1 MPPPRCRARAVVPG
15 SDRLTAADRHGSGPI
30 RRPSGPPVKL
40 GYLVSQYPALSHT
53 FVLREVLTLRRHG
66 ADVRVVSVRE
76 CDRPMAA
83 LSAEEAEEAKRTFCV
98 IGAGFVHAVLT
109 NIRVLCWHPVG
120 YLRGLLYAWR
130 LSRGTPKLLV
140 MYSLYFLEAI
150 VAGHHFERQGVRDIH
165 THFSS
170 TVLLI
175 LARIF
180 RVRYSLTAHGSGEF
194 VDVVGFH
201 LAEKVAGAVFIATVG
216 QYGMSQVMNASD
228 PAHWHK
234 IVVLP
239 LGVDVEAFRP
249 SRARQRSLN
258 EPFTLLSVGRLSA
271 PKGYPILIEA
281 VGLLRARGRN
291 VRLTL
296 VGEGPERVRLEKLI
310 ALRDVGD
317 CVRLAGACNHDRLP
331 DYYESSD
338 AFVLSSFLEGVPVVL
353 MEAMAMELPCVATWI
368 TGIPEIIEK
377 DVEGLLV
384 PPASASAIADAVERL
399 IGDPEGARRLGT
411 AARRKVL
418 VRYHLE
424 RNVERL
430 AEEFRRRL
438 AT

>member
-1 MPPPRCRARAVVPG
+1 M
-15 SDRLTAADRHGSGPI
+15 
-30 RRPSGPPVKL
+30 KL

-53 FVLREVLTLRRHG
+53 FILREVLALGRQG
-66 ADVRVVSVRE
+66 IDVRVVSVRK
-76 CDRPMAA
+76 CDRPMTA
-83 LSAEEAEEAKRTFCV
+83 LSADEAAEAQRTFSV
-98 IGAGFVHAVLT
+98 IGAGPVHALRA
-109 NIRVLCWHPVG
+109 NIRVFCRHPIG
-120 YLRGLLYAWR
+120 YVRGLLYAWT
-130 LSRGTPKLLV
+130 LSRGTPRLLV
-140 MYSLYFLEAI
+140 MYSLYFLEAV
-150 VAGHHFERQGVRDIH
+150 VAGDYFERQGVADIH

-201 LAEKVAGAVFIATVG
+201 LAEKVAGAVFVATVG

-234 IVVLP
+234 VVVLP

-249 SRARQRSLN
+249 RDAPKRDPE
-258 EPFTLLSVGRLSA
+258 EPFRLLSVGRLSA

-281 VGLLRARGRN
+281 VVLLRGRGRN

-296 VGEGPERVRLEKLI
+296 VGEGPERARLEKLI
-310 ALRDVGD
+310 ADRDLGD
-317 CVRLAGACNHDRLP
+317 CVRLAGACNHERLP
-331 DYYESSD
+331 HHYESSD
-338 AFVLSSFLEGVPVVL
+338 AFVLSSFLESAPVVL

-384 PPASASAIADAVERL
+384 PPASASAIADAAERL
-399 IGDPEGARRLGT
+399 MDDREGARRFGT

-418 VRYHLE
+418 DKYHLE

-430 AEEFRRRL
+430 VEEFRVRL